1 MKKNLLAII
10 FLIFSFIRLEAD
22 ILPLLKYS
30 VSDLIIAGFEV
41 IDVTAANSDE
51 VIYTLKMK
59 KLDSKMVKYPP
70 LVRCIAKPQSNFVG
84 CYDLR

>member
-10 FLIFSFIRLEAD
+10 FLIFGFIRLEAD

-41 IDVTAANSDE
+41 IDVTAANRDE

-70 LVRCIAKPQSNFVG
+70 LVMCIAKPQSNFLG